1 MLRGR
6 RGDGAPVAT
15 SRALPSSRS
24 DKSRGGSRGW
34 WFSGWRGAAAASAP
48 PGSSSKHARKAA
60 SREALRRRAE
70 RRVYKPASFLILFK
84 LACMYVGL
92 TALLYCD
99 FFLAALSCYV
109 NPRART
115 LDPAG
120 DYLWNC
126 LCCFALLGLPVLLL
140 HLAGYV
146 FLPPVWPEHF
156 PDRDRALEELGGK
169 LYFRFHRRR
178 RGNPNATRRAVEVA
192 VEVLSRTL
200 PSTLWE
206 VEVLTEDDASRLA
219 SANVREFVLPPDRVA
234 KAAAWTRG
242 GGDRDDDGAGACELL
257 SYGVERSAAGWG
269 DWVVHMGADAILNQR
284 AVDAVVAHAARE
296 SRLVALS
303 PASRP
308 RSRRAAQGAV
318 LPGITRTAN
327 AVEGGVPTM
336 FAWIPAMAEVVR
348 AGENVGLTRLAYTRQ
363 RVTSPIPNAF
373 LVVPNELERSV
384 GWPTEYTPPGTEM
397 TSFALRCQDKG
408 ARFAWLDAGVHA
420 PVTPGAVALFRSRVR
435 DHAGALLLMGE
446 DVALSAEAQI
456 FLGLTCVSAGFAA
469 LAPVLT
475 AASPFVVHEPGPEAF
490 AVASIVGACSAL
502 ARFKYAV
509 GFYVSSGARHLARGA
524 PGYVLYC
531 ILFALTL
538 ALVPAFSL
546 FEFAAMCAAPFA
558 APSLRAGSAGA
569 KTRAGTSTSAEDTSD
584 DSLLGSDGEV
594 RRWAA
599 REKAAARRGK
609 SGSNADARARSRS
622 TRRDGTGD
630 ASFSLEDDAGAGGAF
645 FDEPSAPAT
654 SPPTAARAS
663 AAAAAAARKEMM
675 DAERRAWSSRKSRSR
690 STIGSARSGGPG
702 GDGSE
707 AGGSNVE
714 RWFGSPGGRS
724 GASRH
729 SRENDDRR

>member
-1 MLRGR
+1 
-6 RGDGAPVAT
+6 
-15 SRALPSSRS
+15 
-24 DKSRGGSRGW
+24 
-34 WFSGWRGAAAASAP
+34 
-48 PGSSSKHARKAA
+48 
-60 SREALRRRAE
+60 
-70 RRVYKPASFLILFK
+70 
-84 LACMYVGL
+84 MYVGL
-92 TALLYCD
+92 TALLYSD
-99 FFLAALSCYV
+99 FFLAALGCYV

-120 DYLWNC
+120 DYLWNV
-126 LCCFALLGLPVLLL
+126 LCCFSLLGLPVLLL

-156 PDRDRALEELGGK
+156 PDRDKALEELGGK

-178 RGNPNATRRAVEVA
+178 RGNPNAARRAVEVA

-206 VEVLTEDDASRLA
+206 VEVITEDDTSRLA
-219 SANVREFVLPPDRVA
+219 SANIREFVLPPDRVA
-234 KAAAWTRG
+234 SAAAWTRG
-242 GGDRDDDGAGACELL
+242 DGNRDDDGVGACELL
-257 SYGVERSAAGWG
+257 SYGVERSTAGWG

-303 PASRP
+303 PASKP

-363 RVTSPIPNAF
+363 TVTSPVPNAF

-446 DVALSAEAQI
+446 DVALSAQAQI
-456 FLGLTCVSAGFAA
+456 FLGLTCVSAGFAT

-475 AASPFVVHEPGPEAF
+475 AAAPFITHEPGPEAF
-490 AVASIVGACSAL
+490 AVATAVGACSAL
-502 ARFKYAV
+502 ARCKYAV

-531 ILFALTL
+531 ILFAITL
-538 ALVPAFSL
+538 SLVPAFSL

-558 APSLRAGSAGA
+558 APSPRGRGEDQNRTPRRILDVVGVRLGRVSPRIGRGSASMGGA
-569 KTRAGTSTSAEDTSD
+569 RKGGEEARVERRRARALELD
-584 DSLLGSDGEV
+584 EA
-594 RRWAA
+594 RRDERRFAG
-599 REKAAARRGK
+599 ARRGFE
-609 SGSNADARARSRS
+609 GRVFRRTVRAGDVPADGGASVRGGGGGGAEGDDGRGTTLVVVAEESESIDDRVGEKRRVRGGRVGGWRIARRAVVRKPRGRIRRVATVERETQPSMTRSM
-622 TRRDGTGD
+622 TRRDG
-630 ASFSLEDDAGAGGAF
+630 
-645 FDEPSAPAT
+645 
-654 SPPTAARAS
+654 
-663 AAAAAAARKEMM
+663 
-675 DAERRAWSSRKSRSR
+675 
-690 STIGSARSGGPG
+690 
-702 GDGSE
+702 
-707 AGGSNVE
+707 
-714 RWFGSPGGRS
+714 
-724 GASRH
+724 
-729 SRENDDRR
+729 